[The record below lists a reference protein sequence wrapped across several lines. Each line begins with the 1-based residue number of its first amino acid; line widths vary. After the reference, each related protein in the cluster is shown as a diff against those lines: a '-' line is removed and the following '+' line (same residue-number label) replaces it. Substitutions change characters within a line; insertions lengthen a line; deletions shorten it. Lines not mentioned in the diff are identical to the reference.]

1 MSRLARF
8 ACRSW
13 HKDLKVENMKKI
25 VVLTGAGMSA
35 ESGLSTFR
43 DADGLWE
50 NYPVSRVATHEA
62 WEQDPDYVNDFYNML
77 RVKLVKAKPNRGHEL
92 VADTAS
98 NKDNVDLT
106 SVAGTYEGT
115 LPAADCP
122 GIKTVLTINTDS
134 TYLLKQDYI
143 DKKDGHDEASGIFK
157 VLDGKVLMLVRP
169 STGEQT
175 FYKVKNANSIIMTD
189 SMGVEPE
196 GETAKLYVLKKK

>member
-1 MSRLARF
+1 MKTKLIVLAISSL
-8 ACRSW
+8 AILASCTGNKTTPNAADNDSA
-13 HKDLKVENMKKI
+13 N
-25 VVLTGAGMSA
+25 VVDT
-35 ESGLSTFR
+35 
-43 DADGLWE
+43 
-50 NYPVSRVATHEA
+50 
-62 WEQDPDYVNDFYNML
+62 
-77 RVKLVKAKPNRGHEL
+77 
-92 VADTAS
+92 TAS
-98 NKDNVDLT
+98 DKDNVDLA

-122 GIKTVLTINTDS
+122 GIKTVLTINADS

-175 FYKVKNANSIIMTD
+175 FYKVKDANSIIMTD

-196 GETAKLYVLKKK
+196 SETAKLYVLKKK

>member
-1 MSRLARF
+1 MKTKLIVLSISSLAIL
-8 ACRSW
+8 ASCTG
-13 HKDLKVENMKKI
+13 KKTTPNAADNDSAN
-25 VVLTGAGMSA
+25 VVDT
-35 ESGLSTFR
+35 
-43 DADGLWE
+43 
-50 NYPVSRVATHEA
+50 
-62 WEQDPDYVNDFYNML
+62 
-77 RVKLVKAKPNRGHEL
+77 
-92 VADTAS
+92 TAS
-98 NKDNVDLT
+98 DKDNVDLA

-122 GIKTVLTINTDS
+122 GIKTVLTINADS

-175 FYKVKNANSIIMTD
+175 FYKVKDANSIIMTD

>member
-1 MSRLARF
+1 MKTKLIVLAISSL
-8 ACRSW
+8 AIMTSCTG
-13 HKDLKVENMKKI
+13 KKTTPNAADNDSAN
-25 VVLTGAGMSA
+25 VVDT
-35 ESGLSTFR
+35 
-43 DADGLWE
+43 
-50 NYPVSRVATHEA
+50 
-62 WEQDPDYVNDFYNML
+62 
-77 RVKLVKAKPNRGHEL
+77 
-92 VADTAS
+92 TAS

-122 GIKTVLTINTDS
+122 GIKIVITINADS

>member
-1 MSRLARF
+1 MKTKLIVLAIGSL
-8 ACRSW
+8 AILASCTG
-13 HKDLKVENMKKI
+13 KKTTPNAADNDSAN
-25 VVLTGAGMSA
+25 VVDT
-35 ESGLSTFR
+35 
-43 DADGLWE
+43 
-50 NYPVSRVATHEA
+50 
-62 WEQDPDYVNDFYNML
+62 
-77 RVKLVKAKPNRGHEL
+77 
-92 VADTAS
+92 TAS
-98 NKDNVDLT
+98 DKDNVDLA

-122 GIKTVLTINTDS
+122 GIKTVLTINADS

-175 FYKVKNANSIIMTD
+175 FYKVKDANSIIMTD

>member
-1 MSRLARF
+1 MKTKLIVLAISSL
-8 ACRSW
+8 AIMTSCTG
-13 HKDLKVENMKKI
+13 KKTTPNAADNDSAN
-25 VVLTGAGMSA
+25 VVDT
-35 ESGLSTFR
+35 
-43 DADGLWE
+43 
-50 NYPVSRVATHEA
+50 
-62 WEQDPDYVNDFYNML
+62 
-77 RVKLVKAKPNRGHEL
+77 
-92 VADTAS
+92 TAS

-122 GIKTVLTINTDS
+122 GIKTVITINADS